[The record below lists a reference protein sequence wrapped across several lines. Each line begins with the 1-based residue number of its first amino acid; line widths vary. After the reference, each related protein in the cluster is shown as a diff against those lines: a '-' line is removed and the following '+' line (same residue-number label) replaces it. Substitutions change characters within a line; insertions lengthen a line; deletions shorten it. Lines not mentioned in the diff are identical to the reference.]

1 MLLSRNLFL
10 LLFTVGCLDKSLHVQ
25 DGSKINV
32 ELYKDLSIKYIMVV
46 SPGSACAVCLIG
58 LCFLLEAFDQ
68 FLLCS
73 GHTEFM
79 PLTLCFTG
87 TRTQSQ
93 VQKRGGFGKRHLPPV
108 PQCPD
113 L

>member
-1 MLLSRNLFL
+1 MPLGRNLFFL
-10 LLFTVGCLDKSLHVQ
+10 LVTVGCLDKGLHIQ

-32 ELYKDLSIKYIMVV
+32 ELYKDLCIKYIMVV

-68 FLLCS
+68 FLLFS

-79 PLTLCFTG
+79 P
-87 TRTQSQ
+87 
-93 VQKRGGFGKRHLPPV
+93 
-108 PQCPD
+108 
-113 L
+113 

>member
-1 MLLSRNLFL
+1 MLLSRNRFL
-10 LLFTVGCLDKSLHVQ
+10 LLFTVGFLGKGLHVQ

-32 ELYKDLSIKYIMVV
+32 ELYKDLCIKYTMGV

-58 LCFLLEAFDQ
+58 LCSLLEAFDQ

-79 PLTLCFTG
+79 PLTLCSTG
-87 TRTQSQ
+87 TCTQSQ
-93 VQKRGGFGKRHLPPV
+93 VQKCGGFGKRYLPPV
-108 PQCPD
+108 P
-113 L
+113 